1 MAKVAF
7 QLASANRSGLH
18 RDEMYY
24 LAGGHHLAWGY
35 VDHPPLVPALY
46 RLGEAL
52 FGHTQL
58 ALHVLPAFV
67 GGVYVVVGALLARE
81 LGGRRFAQGLTA
93 TIAALGVLYLT
104 TSHFLSTVSVDLI
117 AWAIASLLVIRIVRT
132 GNVRLWL
139 GVGAVV
145 GVGLLNKHTM
155 AFWVVGAVVGLLATP
170 QRTML
175 RSRWVLGGA
184 AIAAA
189 FALPNLVWQA
199 QHDWATWT
207 FLQNLRANNAG
218 SDTSQFIPTQLV
230 IVTLGG
236 TVVWVTALWALVRR
250 PAWAAYRWL
259 AVGYALLFVVL
270 FASGGKGYYLGSWYL
285 PLVALGAVVIERTW
299 SRRAGVAMIVAVV
312 VTGLPLVPLSTPVFS
327 DATEVSWGLDDAN
340 KDLGGMLGWH
350 HIAQQIGSVVHG
362 LPARE
367 RARAVVVTG
376 DYSEAGAV
384 DFWRAD
390 EHLPPA
396 YSGHNSYWW
405 WGHPNGTDHPV
416 VAVGMP
422 ASVLARYWDDCRRAA
437 TLGRDGVPIDPQERG
452 APIFV
457 CSGQRASWDA
467 IWPHLRD
474 YG

>member
-7 QLASANRSGLH
+7 QLATATRSGLH

-46 RLGEAL
+46 RAGEAL

-93 TIAALGVLYLT
+93 AIAALGALYLT
-104 TSHFLSTVSVDLI
+104 TSHFLSTVSLDLV
-117 AWAIASLLVIRIVRT
+117 AWAVASLLVIRIVRT

-145 GVGLLNKHTM
+145 GIGLLNKHTM
-155 AFWVVGAVVGLLATP
+155 AFWVAGAVVGLLATP
-170 QRTML
+170 QRAIL
-175 RSRWVLGGA
+175 RSRWALGGA

-207 FLQNLRANNAG
+207 FLQHLRENNAS

-230 IVTLGG
+230 MVTLGG
-236 TVVWVTALWALVRR
+236 TVVWVTALWAVIRR

-259 AVGYALLFVVL
+259 AVGYAFLFVVL

-285 PLVALGAVVIERTW
+285 PLG
-299 SRRAGVAMIVAVV
+299 
-312 VTGLPLVPLSTPVFS
+312 
-327 DATEVSWGLDDAN
+327 
-340 KDLGGMLGWH
+340 
-350 HIAQQIGSVVHG
+350 
-362 LPARE
+362 
-367 RARAVVVTG
+367 RAR
-376 DYSEAGAV
+376 
-384 DFWRAD
+384 
-390 EHLPPA
+390 
-396 YSGHNSYWW
+396 
-405 WGHPNGTDHPV
+405 
-416 VAVGMP
+416 
-422 ASVLARYWDDCRRAA
+422 
-437 TLGRDGVPIDPQERG
+437 
-452 APIFV
+452 
-457 CSGQRASWDA
+457 
-467 IWPHLRD
+467 LRS
-474 YG
+474 